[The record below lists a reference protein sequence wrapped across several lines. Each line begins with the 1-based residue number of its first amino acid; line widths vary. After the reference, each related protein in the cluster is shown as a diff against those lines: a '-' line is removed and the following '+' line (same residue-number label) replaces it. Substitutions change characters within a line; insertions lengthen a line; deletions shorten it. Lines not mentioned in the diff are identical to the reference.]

1 MRGCQIDLLVQT
13 QRTLIVVE
21 IKRRKEIGREIV
33 DEVSE
38 KVSRLA
44 RDKSLS
50 VRTALVYD
58 GRLSPGVEAD
68 RFFDFVVPAEK
79 LFA

>member
-1 MRGCQIDLLVQT
+1 LL
-13 QRTLIVVE
+13 LSSN
-21 IKRRKEIGREIV
+21 EIGREIIG
-33 DEVSE
+33 EVSE
-38 KVSRLA
+38 KVSCLA
-44 RDKSLS
+44 HDKSLS

-79 LFA
+79 LFS